1 MTVSSFLSSSPLST
15 SPDRRA
21 TLIFNPMAGYWE
33 WRAVVE
39 RVAAYWADRG
49 WDVRLAST
57 EYTGHAT
64 KLAAAAVAEGHGLVL
79 AAGGDGTLNEV
90 ANSLVNTAT
99 VLAPLPVGTGNSFTK
114 ELGLPRPN
122 VLHPDYLLDVS
133 AALVRGTVRAMDVGR
148 VEDGNLSRHW
158 LLWAGTGLDGFVVKQ
173 IEPRPRWFKRLGPA
187 GYLARALFFLPQFKG
202 VHAIVTVDD
211 RRIEGQFLLANI
223 SNCRM
228 WLGGELRLNRRA
240 VLDDGLFEL
249 WLFRGNHWPRALSY
263 GLEISRE
270 DHVRNRDVTVLPC
283 RRVHITTEPRM
294 AYHLDGE
301 PAGDTPF
308 TATLCPRALRILVPD
323 SAPPDLFAAP
333 GEPLIP

>member
-1 MTVSSFLSSSPLST
+1 MTLSS
-15 SPDRRA
+15 DRRA

-33 WRAVVE
+33 WRAAVSRVVDDW
-39 RVAAYWADRG
+39 VARG
-49 WDVRLAST
+49 WEVQLACT

-64 KLAAAAVAEGHGLVL
+64 ELAAAAVAAGHRLVL

-90 ANSLVNTAT
+90 ANALAYTQT
-99 VLAPLPVGTGNSFTK
+99 ILAPLPVGTGNSFTK
-114 ELGLPRPN
+114 ELGLPRPS
-122 VLHPDYLLDVS
+122 LLQPDYLLDAS
-133 AALVRGTVRAMDVGR
+133 AALARGCVKAMDLGR
-148 VEDGNLSRHW
+148 VGDGSDARYW
-158 LLWAGTGLDGFVVKQ
+158 LLWASTGLDGFVVKQ

-187 GYLARALFFLPQFKG
+187 GYLARALFFLPQFNG
-202 VHAIVTVDD
+202 VCATINVDD
-211 RRIEGQFLLANI
+211 RQIEGQFLLANV

-249 WLFRGNHWPRALSY
+249 WLFRGDHWPRALSY

-283 RRVHITTEPRM
+283 RRVEISTVPSM

-308 TATLCPRALRILVPD
+308 TATLCSGALRLLVPD
-323 SAPPDLFAAP
+323 TAPPDLFAAG
-333 GEPLIP
+333 GESLDG